1 MGSERSSRPTTAAA
15 TSPAAGS
22 LSSPRMRFSAPRRWR
37 LSAAAACARC
47 SAALAPA
54 APCMSV
60 SSRAALPGAR
70 KDLTATAEK
79 ARPAGSAAGVSR
91 SARSASPTDAAACLR
106 TLGRP
111 STHRLL
117 IAAKGLAQCSQFSR
131 TACADGAARSVAT
144 SRPMQR
150 TTPRSAGGDSC
161 AARPADMSTLAVAGR
176 RDSTGAGGACSSAV
190 ASTVSIAPVCSAGI
204 DASAR
209 SREDIVAANTAV
221 GEGAMPSCC
230 RMSATAS
237 STAQVAFD
245 SGCRERQCRSHSS
258 ATGSP
263 SANPGSASV
272 DMTPNS
278 PVDAAP
284 LARKQR
290 ARCEDGALELHRR
303 QKTAAARKPRPMVVS
318 NPL

>member
-60 SSRAALPGAR
+60 SSRAA
-70 KDLTATAEK
+70 
-79 ARPAGSAAGVSR
+79 AGRAQGLDRDRREGAAGGVCR
-91 SARSASPTDAAACLR
+91 
-106 TLGRP
+106 GRF
-111 STHRLL
+111 SERAKRLANRRRRLL
-117 IAAKGLAQCSQFSR
+117 AHLGPPVDAQVADSGEGLGAVLPVLEDRLRRRRRAQRRHEQ
-131 TACADGAARSVAT
+131 ADA
-144 SRPMQR
+144 R